1 MMIERRKVPDKQ
13 FFRRLGLLITSAI
26 RHRLSAAGLIKW
38 VHDIYLKFLQKLQ
51 SGDADFRIEKV
62 NITGDHQSNLHG
74 RFPHVGGRESVVESN
89 LMFAPC
95 RTRGVGASGNERGS
109 RTRNALERNVAR
121 PGRRSARLQ

>member
-62 NITGDHQSNLHG
+62 NITGDHQSKLAWSFSS
-74 RFPHVGGRESVVESN
+74 RRRTRKRCRVQPHVCTMSDE
-89 LMFAPC
+89 
-95 RTRGVGASGNERGS
+95 GS
-109 RTRNALERNVAR
+109 WRFRKR
-121 PGRRSARLQ
+121 ARLAN